1 MATQRGSERRE
12 TELAGLIQTVGGQ
25 NIIDR
30 LGDDINLAPDQ
41 LGRLSKD
48 FGTLTSTEV
57 AEQASVEP
65 SIELSRSFKEN
76 RKILE
81 AAAADGN
88 LGAVAD
94 AFIDKYGSNVS
105 RFQFKTGI
113 DTAILKDIQK
123 IAAAKGS
130 S

>member
-1 MATQRGSERRE
+1 M
-12 TELAGLIQTVGGQ
+12 
-25 NIIDR
+25 
-30 LGDDINLAPDQ
+30 GDDINLAPDQ